1 MPRCGQ
7 RRVKKEGG
15 EEIMHNYK
23 YLYYNCN
30 KVIRQY
36 HINNNQCLTKTKN
49 YANTHA
55 IVKDL

>member
-1 MPRCGQ
+1 
-7 RRVKKEGG
+7 
-15 EEIMHNYK
+15 MHNYK